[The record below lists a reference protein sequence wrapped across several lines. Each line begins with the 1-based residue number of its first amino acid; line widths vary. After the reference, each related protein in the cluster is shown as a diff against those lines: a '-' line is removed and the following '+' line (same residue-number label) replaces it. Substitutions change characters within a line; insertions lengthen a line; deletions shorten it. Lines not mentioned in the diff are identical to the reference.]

1 MYWSLKESEKIKQS
15 IEYLDTAVLPL
26 LPVSLKK
33 DMEKAA
39 LMTEFIQLL
48 GFRLERMFKGRIL
61 LFPGLTYLTSRDV
74 YALLEEVWHWE
85 KELEKEGFTHLFYL
99 TSDPSWRV
107 VEKEL
112 TGTLIW
118 LPAFSFQKMDEGGRL
133 SVIEEH
139 VKQLSTLFL
148 QKWQ

>member
-1 MYWSLKESEKIKQS
+1 
-15 IEYLDTAVLPL
+15 
-26 LPVSLKK
+26 
-33 DMEKAA
+33 
-39 LMTEFIQLL
+39 MTEFIQLL

-74 YALLEEVWHWE
+74 YALLEEVRHWE

>member
-1 MYWSLKESEKIKQS
+1 
-15 IEYLDTAVLPL
+15 
-26 LPVSLKK
+26 
-33 DMEKAA
+33 
-39 LMTEFIQLL
+39 
-48 GFRLERMFKGRIL
+48 MFKGRIL

-74 YALLEEVWHWE
+74 YALLEEVRHWE

-118 LPAFSFQKMDEGGRL
+118 LPAFSFQKMDEGGTAFRHRGTCEAIIYFIFAKMAVTMPGHKYPDNGNIFIDL
-133 SVIEEH
+133 GKI
-139 VKQLSTLFL
+139 L
-148 QKWQ
+148 